1 MSNFLVKLQD
11 VTLDSVSSV
20 ILTRVLNMKPSRN
33 QTFLAKICSMC
44 WFGAELSWP
53 LRTNAEAANE
63 GCSSFYTV
71 STLLHWGRIHTVL
84 FYKKQYLFKFSADWR
99 NQHWKS
105 NLEQEAAVECIRCC
119 IEDSYTQ
126 FKIIRNDQE
135 KVSDASISGIFSSY
149 PLLFEPPRLFPAFLF
164 FHLHK
169 WNFYHPPRCY

>member
-1 MSNFLVKLQD
+1 M
-11 VTLDSVSSV
+11 
-20 ILTRVLNMKPSRN
+20 
-33 QTFLAKICSMC
+33 CSMC

-84 FYKKQYLFKFSADWR
+84 FYKKQYWR
-99 NQHWKS
+99 NQHWKY
-105 NLEQEAAVECIRCC
+105 NLEQEATIEYIQCC
-119 IEDSYTQ
+119 IEDSFPQ

-149 PLLFEPPRLFPAFLF
+149 PLLFEPPCLLTFKKISSLFVFSPTQIKSFPSSPL
-164 FHLHK
+164 LLE
-169 WNFYHPPRCY
+169 PPLILDT